1 MGVEKS
7 YFFTPNIIIK
17 ELQGGTMMKYSK
29 DICKALK
36 IAYKA
41 HDGQV
46 DKCGMPYIFH
56 PFCVAEQLENE
67 DEIITA
73 LLHDVAEDT
82 DIGIDE
88 LKTEG
93 FNEKIIQAL
102 TLLTRDSRMPYFD
115 YVERIKGNE
124 IARKVKIADLK
135 HNSDRSRMEAVF
147 DEIDEK
153 SEKRFEKYQKA
164 LEMLEK

>member
-1 MGVEKS
+1 
-7 YFFTPNIIIK
+7 
-17 ELQGGTMMKYSK
+17 MKYSK

-41 HDGQV
+41 HEGQT

-56 PFCVAEQLENE
+56 PFCVAEQLERE

-82 DIGIDE
+82 DIGIEE
-88 LKTEG
+88 LRNEG
-93 FNEKIIQAL
+93 FDEKVIRAL
-102 TLLTRDSRMPYFD
+102 ELLTRDKDTPYFD
-115 YVERIKGNE
+115 YVEKIKENE
-124 IARKVKIADLK
+124 IASKVKIADLK

-147 DEIDEK
+147 GKIDEK
-153 SEKRFEKYQKA
+153 AEKRFEKYRKA
-164 LEMLEK
+164 LEMLEGIKN